1 METIVIL
8 VVAAG
13 ISAAV
18 VWWATMPPG
27 TSILPKRNKPS
38 RRQAQH
44 DALSFRETFQSTGPD
59 PTPFRPAPDDGFM
72 AVQRA
77 VPDDRP
83 PPVLSLL
90 RLVFAIG
97 LVAAIGVAVVALLG
111 LLIKLQLDK
120 YLGGG

>member
-18 VWWATMPPG
+18 VWWATMPAG
-27 TSILPKRNKPS
+27 ASIFPKRGKPS

-44 DALSFRETFQSTGPD
+44 AALSFRETFQSTGPD
-59 PTPFRPAPDDGFM
+59 PTPFRPAPEDGFM
-72 AVQRA
+72 TVQQA

-83 PPVLSLL
+83 PPVLSVL

-111 LLIKLQLDK
+111 LLVKLQLDK

>member
-27 TSILPKRNKPS
+27 ASILPKRGKQS
-38 RRQAQH
+38 RRRAQH
-44 DALSFRETFQSTGPD
+44 AALSFRETFQSTGPD
-59 PTPFRPAPDDGFM
+59 PTPFRPAPEDGFM
-72 AVQRA
+72 SVQQA

-83 PPVLSLL
+83 PPVLSVL

-97 LVAAIGVAVVALLG
+97 LVAAIGVAIVALLG
-111 LLIKLQLDK
+111 LLVKLQLDK